1 MVNSPFGDVDTYT
14 VDYIYNTFGKGAL
27 MDSYLM
33 DFVIKYWKQDP
44 ELGLAYQSGERLLL
58 SPLFITV
65 NVCCHSFLLH
75 WLFHVH
81 ACLHCLFFFSCP
93 FFVLFCV
100 QYVLQMETS
109 VARDNDGNPV
119 LPVVHSSFVLEDA
132 VKQFKFF
139 VNDGANLLDAKLVNS
154 LFFVIYFSW
163 FVAFLFI
170 VIFGT
175 VVLVL
180 RVERTFHFI
189 FYVNRL

>member
-1 MVNSPFGDVDTYT
+1 M
-14 VDYIYNTFGKGAL
+14 
-27 MDSYLM
+27 
-33 DFVIKYWKQDP
+33 
-44 ELGLAYQSGERLLL
+44 
-58 SPLFITV
+58 
-65 NVCCHSFLLH
+65 
-75 WLFHVH
+75 
-81 ACLHCLFFFSCP
+81 
-93 FFVLFCV
+93 
-100 QYVLQMETS
+100 
-109 VARDNDGNPV
+109 ARDNDRNLV

-189 FYVNRL
+189 FVFLM